1 MIVVV
6 SALLLLAT
14 LMHLL
19 WNTML
24 KASGDPLAMATR
36 AVAAGT
42 ALCSPLLAIVWWFDG
57 RPGFPGQVWLLV
69 CLSALVEVAYFV
81 SLSRAYQLGDLSAV
95 YPLARGTAPLLA
107 VAAGV
112 LVLHEHLRGVQAAGV
127 VCLLVGILII
137 RRPTGARAATIPAV
151 IVGVTIA
158 TYSTIDA
165 GGVRLVAPWLYGWVL
180 WSLTAVVLALWN
192 LRPHAD
198 SARTCTDTPS
208 WRLSMVAGCLM
219 LLAYWC
225 VLFAL
230 RLAPLSVVAPLR
242 ESAIVVAPL
251 WGAWRLG
258 ERVGLNIRLAGAGVI
273 ALGAVL
279 LTAGA

>member
-6 SALLLLAT
+6 PALLLAT
-14 LMHLL
+14 LIHLL

-24 KASGDPLAMATR
+24 KASGDPLRLATR

-57 RPGFPGQVWLLV
+57 RPGFPEEVWLLV
-69 CLSALVEVAYFV
+69 SFSALVEVAYFV
-81 SLSRAYQLGDLSAV
+81 SLSRAYRLGDLSAV

-107 VAAGV
+107 AAAGV
-112 LVLHEHLRGVQAAGV
+112 LILHEQLRAVQAVGV

-137 RRPTGARAATIPAV
+137 RRPTGAGAATIPAV
-151 IVGVTIA
+151 IVGVTIT

-165 GGVRLVAPWLYGWVL
+165 AGVRLVAPWLYGWVL
-180 WSLTAVVLALWN
+180 WSLVAVVLALWG
-192 LRPHAD
+192 LQPHED
-198 SARTCTDTPS
+198 GARASTAIPS
-208 WRLSMVAGCLM
+208 WRLSMGVGCLM

-230 RLAPLSVVAPLR
+230 RLTPLS
-242 ESAIVVAPL
+242 VVAPL

-258 ERVGLNIRLAGAGVI
+258 ERVGLTIRVAGAGVI

>member
-36 AVAAGT
+36 AIAAGT
-42 ALCSPLLAIVWWFDG
+42 ALCSPLLAVVWWFDG

-107 VAAGV
+107 VGAGV

-165 GGVRLVAPWLYGWVL
+165 GGVRLVAPWLYG
-180 WSLTAVVLALWN
+180 
-192 LRPHAD
+192 
-198 SARTCTDTPS
+198 
-208 WRLSMVAGCLM
+208 
-219 LLAYWC
+219 
-225 VLFAL
+225 
-230 RLAPLSVVAPLR
+230 
-242 ESAIVVAPL
+242 
-251 WGAWRLG
+251 
-258 ERVGLNIRLAGAGVI
+258 
-273 ALGAVL
+273 
-279 LTAGA
+279 